1 MARQTKK
8 PMSEQDKVEW
18 DNLYQYVRFN
28 ILGYDKNQSLSKK
41 MVLRLRG
48 LSFNK
53 YMDNNNID
61 DTANYSFVVILNT
74 FKYCSVDIQNAIK
87 THNFKDE
94 EYKFNYILKI
104 VESKL
109 NTVYIRMKQ
118 SEKAKKEIQSADIS
132 RVNRYKN
139 NFVAAPTKEHKKN
152 YDNLW

>member
-61 DTANYSFVVILNT
+61 
-74 FKYCSVDIQNAIK
+74 
-87 THNFKDE
+87 
-94 EYKFNYILKI
+94 
-104 VESKL
+104 
-109 NTVYIRMKQ
+109 
-118 SEKAKKEIQSADIS
+118 
-132 RVNRYKN
+132 
-139 NFVAAPTKEHKKN
+139 
-152 YDNLW
+152 

>member
-1 MARQTKK
+1 MARQAKK
-8 PMSEQDKVEW
+8 PMSKQDKVEW

-61 DTANYSFVVILNT
+61 DTANYSFAVILNT

-94 EYKFNYILKI
+94 EYKFNY
-104 VESKL
+104 
-109 NTVYIRMKQ
+109 TVYIRMKQ

-139 NFVAAPTKEHKKN
+139 NFVATPTKEHKKN